1 MFTFGAREVYMYIP
15 ESRDTELFTAE
26 NWRNIFHVMSVKH
39 MCITVWDSSLPKLNV
54 ISGEKFVGVLICV
67 SPRASRLSSEKGQI

>member
-39 MCITVWDSSLPKLNV
+39 MCITVGLEL
-54 ISGEKFVGVLICV
+54 
-67 SPRASRLSSEKGQI
+67 A